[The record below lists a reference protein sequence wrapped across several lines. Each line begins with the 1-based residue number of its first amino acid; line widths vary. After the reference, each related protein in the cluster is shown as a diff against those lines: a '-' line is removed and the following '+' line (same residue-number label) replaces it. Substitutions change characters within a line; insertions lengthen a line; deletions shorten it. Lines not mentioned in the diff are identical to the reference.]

1 MNLFPKINQ
10 GLAAAGLG
18 LVLTTGAALAQQ
30 PAPAANTAPAQG
42 RPDVKNVGDWTVR
55 CFPIQSPSPCDIFQE
70 QDYQKTGQRVLS
82 ISIAYVPSMDKHA
95 IQISVPLDIS
105 IQKGVTLQTD
115 SYTSPVLKYR
125 RCDRNGCYI
134 EMAVDN
140 ALVEGLAKSGPDGKV
155 NIAADNG
162 KSYTLKF
169 SLKGFAQAHDDM
181 VAQARAKAKPVEQSA
196 SAAAPK
202 KP

>member
-1 MNLFPKINQ
+1 
-10 GLAAAGLG
+10 
-18 LVLTTGAALAQQ
+18 
-30 PAPAANTAPAQG
+30 
-42 RPDVKNVGDWTVR
+42 
-55 CFPIQSPSPCDIFQE
+55 
-70 QDYQKTGQRVLS
+70 VLS

-140 ALVEGLAKSGPDGKV
+140 AMVESLAKSGADGKV

-181 VAQARAKAKPVEQSA
+181 VAQAKAKAKPVQQSA
-196 SAAAPK
+196 ATPGAPA